1 MINPFKN
8 IDKDQT
14 VYEHSKIINNYKKL
28 GQIDRGEAI
37 KKYNDLNRKHPDYY
51 SNLNFITSI
60 SNTKINITETD
71 NNTLIANLEA
81 QLLWLLGK

>member
-14 VYEHSKIINNYKKL
+14 VYEHSKIINNYN
-28 GQIDRGEAI
+28 RGEAI

>member
-1 MINPFKN
+1 MTNTFKN
-8 IDKDQT
+8 INEKQT
-14 VYEHSKIINNYKKL
+14 VYEHSKIINNYKKS
-28 GQIDRGEAI
+28 GQIDRDDAI
-37 KKYNDLNRKHPDYY
+37 KKYNDFNRKHPDYY
-51 SNLNFITSI
+51 SNLNFVTSI

>member
-1 MINPFKN
+1 MTNTFKN
-8 IDKDQT
+8 IDEKQT
-14 VYEHSKIINNYKKL
+14 VYEHSKIINNYKKS
-28 GQIDRGEAI
+28 GQIDRDDAI
-37 KKYNDLNRKHPDYY
+37 KKYNDFNRKHPDYY
-51 SNLNFITSI
+51 SNLNFVTSI